1 MSDRREDD
9 GFKDLCSQLL
19 ESYMF
24 LASREAG
31 NDVRVRGG
39 GGGGKPA
46 DTSSSTSSLPQQDIA
61 QGLIQHEPTG
71 ASSVPTH
78 LPEDLRDN
86 PEDITQERLLDLY
99 NIDSAVQD
107 VNTGTLSMIDLITLH
122 LRSYRNILDV
132 QLSDVEGLRVRLYGY
147 FRTVFMRLME
157 RCFQDR
163 LNNETVVST

>member
-39 GGGGKPA
+39 GGGKPA

-61 QGLIQHEPTG
+61 QGLIQHEPAG

-99 NIDSAVQD
+99 DIDTAVQD

-163 LNNETVVST
+163 SNNETVVST